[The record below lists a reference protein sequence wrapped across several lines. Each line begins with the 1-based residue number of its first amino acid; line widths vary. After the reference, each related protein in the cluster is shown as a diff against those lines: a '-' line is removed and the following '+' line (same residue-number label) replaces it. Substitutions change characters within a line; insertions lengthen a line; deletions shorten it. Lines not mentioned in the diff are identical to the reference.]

1 MWKMYSSLS
10 SGVRIKLKANPF
22 KEFENTPSSIS
33 AVTHQTVTDNS
44 NGSYLKSIIPIA
56 DMLKNGFIAP
66 GALGNNILHKVEY
79 TSDSN
84 KLYPKLLTQDG
95 DKFNI
100 ALGNL
105 GKHKNIH
112 WAFQHEWR
120 YILLLMPLNLNQAVD
135 KSVQEFQTTSAKILL
150 GQAKQA
156 FPFYDLTLDENAYA
170 QMEITLSPKISA
182 GNRLIINSLIEK
194 YNPSAVLH
202 ESSLVGLI

>member
-1 MWKMYSSLS
+1 M
-10 SGVRIKLKANPF
+10 
-22 KEFENTPSSIS
+22 
-33 AVTHQTVTDNS
+33 S
-44 NGSYLKSIIPIA
+44 NLQRFFHR
-56 DMLKNGFIAP
+56 L
-66 GALGNNILHKVEY
+66 LCNNILHKVEY
-79 TSDSN
+79 TSDSD

-95 DKFNI
+95 DKFSI

-135 KSVQEFQTTSAKILL
+135 KSIQEFQTTSTKILL
-150 GQAKQA
+150 GQAKQT

-194 YNPSAVLH
+194 YNPSAILH

>member
-1 MWKMYSSLS
+1 
-10 SGVRIKLKANPF
+10 
-22 KEFENTPSSIS
+22 
-33 AVTHQTVTDNS
+33 
-44 NGSYLKSIIPIA
+44 
-56 DMLKNGFIAP
+56 MLKNGFIAP
-66 GALGNNILHKVEY
+66 GTLGNNILHKVEY